1 MSHFTRPVV
10 GLHDFMNSR
19 PLLHPI
25 RHGLLEVPFRLVTAT
40 PAALAGMFAAGELD
54 IALIPSIEYARI
66 PDAVIIPS
74 VCIASLGKVETV
86 LLFSDMAMEDI
97 ESVAVDPKS
106 RTSVAMLQIIFRERF
121 GKDVTIVKG
130 IEADPEMLLKDA
142 DAGLVIG
149 DSAAMVKREA
159 HVVWDMGEL
168 WYQYSGRPF
177 VHAALCGHRGQ
188 RWDAAMKALEEIK
201 RLGMEHRELIA
212 RQEGKNPEETRTI
225 LEYLTSRIFYDL
237 GENEL
242 DGMRFFLEEAKKMG
256 LCQRDELE
264 FI

>member
-1 MSHFTRPVV
+1 
-10 GLHDFMNSR
+10 
-19 PLLHPI
+19 HPI

-130 IEADPEMLLKDA
+130 IETDPEMLLKDA

-149 DSAAMVKREA
+149 DSATMVKREA

-188 RWDAAMKALEEIK
+188 RWDMAMKALEEIK
-201 RLGMEHRELIA
+201 RLGLEHRELIA

-264 FI
+264 FV